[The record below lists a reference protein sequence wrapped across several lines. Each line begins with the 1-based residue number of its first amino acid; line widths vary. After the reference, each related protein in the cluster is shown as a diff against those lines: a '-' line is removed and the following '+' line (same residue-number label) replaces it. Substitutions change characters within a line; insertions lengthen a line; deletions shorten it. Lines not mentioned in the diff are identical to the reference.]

1 MNRIDR
7 NKTLVRHILN
17 CGIASSQKDL
27 GVKLGYAN
35 ESSFSQ
41 IINEKVP
48 YPKNFIERITAIV
61 PDLNTDWLLYGEGEM
76 LITDTAPRI
85 EDVSI
90 VHANDTVDVDIEA
103 LMKEQGVTMSQLAAI
118 VNESIDY
125 ISSCGG
131 KLHSHH
137 ILLLQGRFGD
147 DVVDRYTKY
156 SNVMEAEIIESFPVL
171 PEAVIAE
178 PNTNIEEVIEEDGSE
193 LEAISPNLLL
203 SNMKVN
209 VAEQIKETSMLPTFQ
224 PNDWVFI
231 RFLKDKMKIVSGKT
245 YYLNCKNRPTM
256 IRRVKFEGEDKLR
269 LIAKN
274 SQYDDIIICR
284 SDIINIGNVVALF
297 RMTFGDQYSELEAL
311 RRQKDD
317 QLEERHQQINNFI
330 DIQREM
336 IAEIRESGKRNE
348 RERERTDKLIEK
360 IINNA

>member
-61 PDLNTDWLLYGEGEM
+61 PDLNTDWLLTGEGEM
-76 LITDTAPRI
+76 LVTDTTPHIVEA
-85 EDVSI
+85 SI
-90 VHANDTVDVDIEA
+90 VCADEEVDVDIEG
-103 LMKEQGVTMSQLAAI
+103 LMLDTNIAPTDIAQIIGEDIEYLRRC
-118 VNESIDY
+118 NN
-125 ISSCGG
+125 
-131 KLHSHH
+131 KLYPRH
-137 ILLLQGRFGD
+137 ILKLQDRFGD
-147 DVVDRYTKY
+147 ALVDKYAKY
-156 SNVMEAEIIESFPVL
+156 SNVVEAEIIESFPIV

-193 LEAISPNLLL
+193 LEAINPSLLL
-203 SNMKVN
+203 SKLKVN
-209 VAEQIKETSMLPTFQ
+209 AAEQIKGTSMLPTFQ

-231 RFLKDKMKIVSGKT
+231 RFLTDKMKIISGKT

-256 IRRVKFEGEDKLR
+256 IRMVKFEGEDKLR

-274 SQYDDIIICR
+274 SQYDDIVICR
-284 SDIINIGNVVALF
+284 SDIINIGNVAAIF
-297 RMTFGDQYSELEAL
+297 RMTFGDQYSEMENL
-311 RRQKDD
+311 RRTKED
-317 QLEERHQQINNFI
+317 QLNRFI
-330 DIQREM
+330 DMQSEM
-336 IAEIRESGKRNE
+336 VAEIREQGKRNDKE
-348 RERERTDKLIEK
+348 RERVDRLIEK
-360 IINNA
+360 IIGDK